1 MNDNQEVHGLEGRGR
16 RLSSESTPVEQ
27 GHDFATPTGTLDRE
41 EMSELSDISTEIA
54 ATRRSPTD
62 NTMMAG
68 GNEKQTTSSSF
79 SERMRN
85 TLGNIFPFTM
95 GGGTGNEGESQEE
108 EEDEEEQ
115 VDFGSQV
122 SLNSLTQE
130 NEAYV
135 ERETGTVDKFGVVRT
150 ISKEVNTPGQSRH
163 TSNLEGTALNCVMA
177 KEQYQRDTGEKS
189 FVILLNRFGSG
200 VQGHQAMMRS
210 EKRRQ
215 REDETIDKFLDD
227 LEMLRRRSQPVES
240 NRRINMAVAS
250 KFIDGVKND
259 DFRTMLATHY
269 TPLSTNAP
277 TPEELRLKSKEY
289 LLLKPPSRSGYY
301 KNNNGNFN
309 NEPAN
314 QGNNWYKPRDDME
327 KRRSFANCSSTDHH
341 VSACPTYKQ
350 GMKAIG
356 FSLEDEDASELDHE
370 DFMRGLIAKFGPR
383 CFFCNLEGHFKSD
396 CPQFWDAVADIK
408 HPRHEEALSGVKAS
422 KARLLSEAEARR
434 KDKPQELAA
443 KKMQAVT
450 EETREPES
458 ATAADV
464 FKIDY
469 RAAARDALNRVQ
481 QELVTKEIEQKV
493 KIELENEK
501 LQEQLNTFEA
511 TEVEETKAPSS
522 LSMKLN
528 VISGQRFAMVPQ
540 GSKIQSII
548 SVAGHQ
554 VIRNL
559 IEPSEFL
566 LMHLDTYA
574 DYLRQVEPRTESRAV
589 RALLT
594 TGGPRIK
601 KLYGRYLEVYGP
613 YQVMLNVDGIS
624 IYTRTYVTTDDDQMG
639 QIYLG
644 EEELK
649 VRRIGHDAMME
660 QDAVHIGYEAD
671 VTAHLLDTN
680 GTKIG
685 VTGLLETGA
694 VVSVMPIKTWERM
707 AFTREDLIPT
717 NLRLAAANRGAI
729 YVAGRTPITVLHMGG
744 RDLWMS
750 FLVVENLDDAGQFIL
765 GRDFV
770 RNFDV
775 MIDLNNGLI
784 RIRNPDRK
792 KPINRIITDEN
803 KVPIFLDRKVKLQ
816 PGQAEVAI
824 FRMRHLNSLS
834 DSKQVCLVPNPNSQS
849 SVILCRS
856 FSVTRNGL
864 CISVLLNTL
873 DTTVSIQRGK

>member
-1 MNDNQEVHGLEGRGR
+1 MATAFEPLNRSLETFLT
-16 RLSSESTPVEQ
+16 RLSRTNERSEKSRRVFKKPRCYKDESDGCIDTWI
-27 GHDFATPTGTLDRE
+27 
-41 EMSELSDISTEIA
+41 EL
-54 ATRRSPTD
+54 
-62 NTMMAG
+62 M
-68 GNEKQTTSSSF
+68 KLHF
-79 SERMRN
+79 
-85 TLGNIFPFTM
+85 
-95 GGGTGNEGESQEE
+95 E
-108 EEDEEEQ
+108 EEDLSER
-115 VDFGSQV
+115 
-122 SLNSLTQE
+122 QE
-130 NEAYV
+130 CSAL
-135 ERETGTVDKFGVVRT
+135 
-150 ISKEVNTPGQSRH
+150 

-177 KEQYQRDTGEKS
+177 KKQYQRDTAEKI
-189 FVILLNRFGSG
+189 FEILLNRFGSG
-200 VQGHQAMMRS
+200 VQGHQAMMRF

-227 LEMLRRRSQPVES
+227 LEMLRRRSQPDES
-240 NRRINMAVAS
+240 NRRMNLAVAS

-259 DFRTMLATHY
+259 ELRTMLATHY

-301 KNNNGNFN
+301 KNNYGNFN
-309 NEPAN
+309 NGPAN
-314 QGNNWYKPRDDME
+314 QGNNWYKPRDDMD
-327 KRRSFANCSSTDHH
+327 KRRSCANCSSTDHH

-370 DFMRGLIAKFGPR
+370 DFMRGVIAKFGPR

-450 EETREPES
+450 EETREPEP
-458 ATAADV
+458 ATAADD

-493 KIELENEK
+493 KLELENEK

-511 TEVEETKAPSS
+511 TEFEETKAPSS

-528 VISGQRFAMVPQ
+528 VISGQRFGMVPQ

-559 IEPSEFL
+559 SEPSEFT
-566 LMHLDTYA
+566 LMHLDRYA

-594 TGGPRIK
+594 TGGPRMK
-601 KLYGRYLEVYGP
+601 KLHGRYLEVYGP

-644 EEELK
+644 EEKLK

-685 VTGLLETGA
+685 VTGLLDTA

-707 AFTREDLIPT
+707 GFTREDLIPT

-750 FLVVENLDDAGQFIL
+750 FLVVENLDDADQFIL

-784 RIRNPDRK
+784 RIRNPDRNYVK

-803 KVPIFLDRKVKLQ
+803 KVPIFLDMKVKLQ
-816 PGQAEVAI
+816 PGQAVVAI
-824 FRMRHLNSLS
+824 FRMRNLNSLS

-849 SVILCRS
+849 SVILGRS

-864 CISVLLNTL
+864 CVSVLLNTL
-873 DTTVSIQRGK
+873 DTTVSIQRGKKLGYALPMRTDYEETQNLKKYSVKDCPYHANKDKILKRINELKSIHKLFSMKSETDDGLSSCSIFRNAPRHMN